1 MNGYLKELTMHKRD
15 ILIGASLVFSVGMF
29 AGVMMSNQQNYDLK
43 IQMAEELEGY
53 INDIKFD
60 KQSQLINVNSA
71 DYYIQEMQESIDEL
85 LYIEQE
91 TQYYE

>member
-1 MNGYLKELTMHKRD
+1 MHKRD

>member
-1 MNGYLKELTMHKRD
+1 MHKKD
-15 ILIGASLVFSVGMF
+15 LIIGATLVFSVGMF

-53 INDIKFD
+53 IDEIRYNKH
-60 KQSQLINVNSA
+60 KQEINVNVA